1 MVRPQ
6 ANRFATA
13 RRFNSFHSINTTG
26 ASVVDARD
34 IWDVLDR
41 VRFPGTG
48 QRINMTI
55 LLRTIH
61 GSHLYGLAHADSDTD
76 IYEVFVTTRTARKRN
91 IKQTISNGVDKTS
104 VDMSTFMH
112 MVDECVPQALEALWS
127 PVAEID
133 KIHEFRTQYRVN
145 SAKMKEVYVRTA
157 LKFVE
162 EGTVKHRRHALR
174 LILNL
179 GTALEYGKF
188 NPQLSATDLIILN
201 AAGSTEI
208 FEHVFYSTLEFV
220 QQWV

>member
-1 MVRPQ
+1 MAPCPLV
-6 ANRFATA
+6 
-13 RRFNSFHSINTTG
+13 
-26 ASVVDARD
+26 
-34 IWDVLDR
+34 
-41 VRFPGTG
+41 GTRSHYIPKG
-48 QRINMTI
+48 FSMI

-61 GSHLYGLAHADSDTD
+61 GSHLYGLAHADSDRD
-76 IYEVFVTTRTARKRN
+76 IYEVFATTRTARKRN
-91 IKQTISNGVDKTS
+91 IKQTIVNGIDKTS

-133 KIHEFRTQYRVN
+133 NINSFRTQYRVN
-145 SAKMKEVYVRTA
+145 RAKMKEVYIRTA

-162 EGTVKHRRHALR
+162 VGSFKHKRHALR

-201 AAGSTEI
+201 AAGSTET
-208 FEHVFYSTLEFV
+208 FERVFNSTLEFV